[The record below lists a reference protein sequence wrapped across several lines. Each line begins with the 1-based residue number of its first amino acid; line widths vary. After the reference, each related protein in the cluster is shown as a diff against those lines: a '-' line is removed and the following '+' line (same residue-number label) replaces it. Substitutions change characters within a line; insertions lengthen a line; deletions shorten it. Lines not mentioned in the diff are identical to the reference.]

1 MPVDDKDINSNP
13 SVKTLDACN
22 SAEIEYNVIQL
33 DFVKSALNTNP
44 CMVIIKLNLAFII
57 AISWILEP
65 SESSVFARRWSIV
78 C

>member
-1 MPVDDKDINSNP
+1 MIRKHSYRNNNVPVDDKDINSNP

-57 AISWILEP
+57 AIS
-65 SESSVFARRWSIV
+65 
-78 C
+78 